1 MAATGLSTWSMA
13 ATGLSTWSMASLR
26 SALPT
31 TPVARK
37 FRATGSYFPAIKT
50 THRKPP
56 AISRSFSGLAIANP
70 LPIKTDC
77 VDVDYS
83 INLIDNGGRVY
94 ACDMAGMYQSLTGP
108 QTSGVHY

>member
-70 LPIKTDC
+70 LPIKTGS
-77 VDVDYS
+77 YS
-83 INLIDNGGRVY
+83 FRKYLKGFGAIYGCHG
-94 ACDMAGMYQSLTGP
+94 
-108 QTSGVHY
+108 